1 MKNYVI
7 TIVNNPRS
15 VNVAERCVKSGAK
28 YGMDIKFFEAIT
40 PHNTDLNRMM
50 KNEGIDFDGFK
61 EKYSR
66 LSNCVAAFL
75 SHYSLWKRAV
85 DTNDTI
91 TIFEHDAVLVDQI
104 PNVQFAQCISFGK
117 PSYGR
122 FNTPNQLGV
131 GPLVSKP
138 YFPGAH
144 AYRVSPKGA
153 EQLIYQAKKA
163 AKPTDV
169 FLNIHTFPGLQEYY
183 PWPVEARD
191 NFTTIQNE
199 QGCLAKHNYNETYK
213 IEEAN

>member
-7 TIVNNPRS
+7 TIMSNPES
-15 VNVAERCVKSGAK
+15 VKVAKRCIKSGAN
-28 YGMDIKFFEAIT
+28 YEMDIEHFEAIT
-40 PHNTDLNRMM
+40 PDNTDLNEMM
-50 KNEGIDFDGFK
+50 KNEGISFDGFK

-66 LSNCVAAFL
+66 LDNCVAAFL
-75 SHYSLWKRAV
+75 SHYSLWKLAAENSKP
-85 DTNDTI
+85 T
-91 TIFEHDAVLVDQI
+91 TIFEHDAVLVDKI
-104 PNVQFAQCISFGK
+104 PNVHFQQCISFGK

-122 FNTPNQLGV
+122 FNVPMHIGV
-131 GPLVSKP
+131 GPLISKT

-153 EQLIYQAKKA
+153 EQLIYQAKRA

-191 NFTTIQNE
+191 TFTTIQKTE
-199 QGCLAKHNYNETYK
+199 GCLAKHGYNGSYK
-213 IEEAN
+213 II

>member
-1 MKNYVI
+1 MKNSVI

-28 YGMDIKFFEAIT
+28 FGMDIKFFEAIT
-40 PHNTDLNRMM
+40 PYNTDLNKMM
-50 KNEGIDFDGFK
+50 KTEGIDFDGFK

-91 TIFEHDAVLVDQI
+91 TIFEHDAVIVDQI
-104 PNVQFAQCISFGK
+104 PDIPFNQCISFGK
-117 PSYGR
+117 PSYGK
-122 FNTPNQLGV
+122 FNTPIRLGV

-191 NFTTIQNE
+191 NFTTIQKKE
-199 QGCLAKHNYNETYK
+199 GCLAKHSYNETYR

>member
-7 TIVNNPRS
+7 TIVSNHRS
-15 VNVAERCVKSGAK
+15 VHVAERTIRSGVK
-28 YGMDIKFFEAIT
+28 YGMDIKYFEAIT
-40 PHNTDLNRMM
+40 PQNTDLDAMM
-50 KNEGIDFDGFK
+50 KDEGISFDGFK

-66 LSNCVAAFL
+66 LNNCVAAFL

-85 DTNDTI
+85 ETNEII
-91 TIFEHDAVLVDQI
+91 TIFEHDAVLVDKI
-104 PNVQFAQCISFGK
+104 PDVPFQQCISFGK

-122 FNTPNQLGV
+122 FNIPTQLGV

-169 FLNIHTFPGLQEYY
+169 FLNIHTFTGLQEYY

-191 NFTTIQNE
+191 NFTTIQKQE
-199 QGCLAKHNYNETYK
+199 GCLAKHSYNETYK
-213 IEEAN
+213 IEKA

>member
-7 TIVNNPRS
+7 TIMGNPKS
-15 VNVAERCVKSGAK
+15 VNVAERCIKSGTK
-28 YGMDIKFFEAIT
+28 YGMEIEHFEAIT
-40 PHNTDLNRMM
+40 PYNTDLNKKM

-91 TIFEHDAVLVDQI
+91 TIFEHDAVLVDTI
-104 PNVQFAQCISFGK
+104 PDVPFQQCISFGK

-122 FNTPNQLGV
+122 FNTPTQLGV

-138 YFPGAH
+138 SFPGAH

-191 NFTTIQNE
+191 NFTTIQKTE
-199 QGCLAKHNYNETYK
+199 GCLAKHSYNETYR
-213 IEEAN
+213 IEEA